1 MLGLG
6 LGVGL
11 NIKVNISA
19 LAKGFVSS
27 NTAEINQSLG
37 ANNVSYEV
45 VKESSQVVAGTNH
58 FISLIGHPDNQHYTI
73 TLFES
78 LEGGETAITEASKG
92 HGPHMQGH
100 SKLHVEGEVDGHVH
114 GGGHGHCKGHP

>member
-11 NIKVNISA
+11 NIKVDISA
-19 LAKGFVSS
+19 LAKSFVSS
-27 NTAEINQSLG
+27 NTAQINQSLG
-37 ANNVSYEV
+37 ANNTSYEV

-58 FISLIGHPDNQHYTI
+58 FLSLIGHPDNKHYTV

-78 LEGGETAITEASKG
+78 LEAGGQAVITEASKG
-92 HGPHMQGH
+92 HNLHQHGH
-100 SKLHVEGEVDGHVH
+100 SKLQV
-114 GGGHGHCKGHP
+114 